1 MHTRFA
7 KLLRHP
13 EFLLSLALVGNLAFY
28 VSTAA
33 KFA

>member
-7 KLLRHP
+7 KLSRQP
-13 EFLLSLALVGNLAFY
+13 EFLLLLALVGNLAFY
-28 VSTAA
+28 VSIAA